1 MKKDDR
7 KHEPA
12 AKNPRLIERMKLIL
26 SRNRSN
32 ECDTNLDLNKKLSQ
46 TVAVMKLSSSFNDYL
61 QKEFIQMTNEFSTI
75 DEMSKGIY
83 ELPYISRKSYIT
95 TIIDMNIENSQAL
108 SPELKIFF
116 LRMITRFIAVNN
128 RKDDHFEAVLPIDE
142 WDADY
147 WSGQT

>member
-1 MKKDDR
+1 
-7 KHEPA
+7 
-12 AKNPRLIERMKLIL
+12 MKLIL

-46 TVAVMKLSSSFNDYL
+46 TVAVMKLSSSFNDNL

>member
-1 MKKDDR
+1 
-7 KHEPA
+7 
-12 AKNPRLIERMKLIL
+12 
-26 SRNRSN
+26 
-32 ECDTNLDLNKKLSQ
+32 
-46 TVAVMKLSSSFNDYL
+46 
-61 QKEFIQMTNEFSTI
+61 
-75 DEMSKGIY
+75 
-83 ELPYISRKSYIT
+83 
-95 TIIDMNIENSQAL
+95 MNIENSQAL

>member
-1 MKKDDR
+1 
-7 KHEPA
+7 
-12 AKNPRLIERMKLIL
+12 MKLIL

-46 TVAVMKLSSSFNDYL
+46 TVAVMKLSNSFNDYL

>member
-1 MKKDDR
+1 
-7 KHEPA
+7 
-12 AKNPRLIERMKLIL
+12 MKLIL